1 MAGRSPRWAI
11 AAAIIATH
19 ALVLAVLL
27 ASRRIR
33 AEWVIAQGP
42 EQHLVYLVG
51 FTPPPS
57 FSHAAQDDLSRRPRA
72 PQAHRVPVQPI
83 APGAVPLV
91 PQSWSGLDWN
101 LEAQAAADAAAR
113 DLVKG
118 EKRRCDDSPKRDPW
132 LPPCRRSTSKFG
144 WDAEDQRAGFSDGV
158 PYVRL
163 GKRCVLV
170 LGMVGCRVGK
180 LPEANSHLF
189 DHLHDADADRSSV
202 PDLDDIDALL
212 GVAPSPQR

>member
-1 MAGRSPRWAI
+1 MAVRSPRWVI
-11 AAAIIATH
+11 AAAIIASH

-27 ASRRIR
+27 ASRRIP
-33 AEWVIAQGP
+33 AEWVKAQGP

-51 FTPPPS
+51 FTPPS
-57 FSHAAQDDLSRRPRA
+57 FSQAGQDDLSRRPRA
-72 PQAHRVPVQPI
+72 PQAQRLPVQPI
-83 APGAVPLV
+83 APGAAPLV
-91 PQSWSGLDWN
+91 PQSSSALDWN
-101 LEAQAAADAAAR
+101 LEAQAGADAAVR

-132 LPPCRRSTSKFG
+132 LPPCRRSTSRFG
-144 WDAEDQRAGFSDGV
+144 WDAEDQRAGFSDGL

-180 LPEANSHLF
+180 LPEPNSHLF
-189 DHLHDADADRSSV
+189 DHLNDADRDRSSV

-212 GVAPSPQR
+212 GVAPSLQR

>member
-1 MAGRSPRWAI
+1 MD
-11 AAAIIATH
+11 
-19 ALVLAVLL
+19 
-27 ASRRIR
+27 
-33 AEWVIAQGP
+33 
-42 EQHLVYLVG
+42 

-57 FSHAAQDDLSRRPRA
+57 FWQAGQDDLSRRPRA
-72 PQAHRVPVQPI
+72 APAQRAPVLPI
-83 APGAVPLV
+83 APGAAPLV
-91 PQSWSGLDWN
+91 PQSSSALDWN
-101 LEAQAAADAAAR
+101 LEAQAAADAAVR

-118 EKRRCDDSPKRDPW
+118 EKRRCDDSPKRDSW
-132 LPPCRRSTSKFG
+132 LPPCRRSTSRFG
-144 WDAEDQRAGFSDGV
+144 WDAEDQRAGFSDGL

-189 DHLHDADADRSSV
+189 DHLNDADRDRNSV